1 MQKCFAIS
9 FPHGLSDLSSYWK
22 MCILIKKKNLRTNK
36 IYSLT
41 VSEKETISHFYEMF
55 LHRYIHL
62 RPSKVST
69 LASSFQLN
77 LLSLSPFSP
86 ARPSYIFVAEFQ
98 CTWLLSWTQR
108 LATSGSV
115 LFYRYLLCSLVIKFQ
130 LTMDLQ
136 AFRRTNKN
144 SRLNM
149 RYARNR
155 ICKCITVRLRFHVQS

>member
-1 MQKCFAIS
+1 MFCDI
-9 FPHGLSDLSSYWK
+9 FPSWTEWLKFLLKDVYLN
-22 MCILIKKKNLRTNK
+22 KKKNLRTNK

-144 SRLNM
+144 SRVNM